1 MNNTAAMF
9 LSYLEF
15 KKIEGFQIEELKD
28 ARHSVIFR
36 TNIVLKGQTV
46 PLGIIIDNSQYVMV
60 RANIATQAVSDENAF
75 AINNLLMRRNY
86 QNKLLKYYLTPDAS
100 VILDV
105 CIPYQKG
112 HFSAELV
119 YTIMQMVVKEIQK
132 QYKEFMN
139 VIWAE

>member
-1 MNNTAAMF
+1 
-9 LSYLEF
+9 
-15 KKIEGFQIEELKD
+15 
-28 ARHSVIFR
+28 
-36 TNIVLKGQTV
+36 
-46 PLGIIIDNSQYVMV
+46 
-60 RANIATQAVSDENAF
+60 
-75 AINNLLMRRNY
+75 MRRNY

-119 YTIMQMVVKEIQK
+119 YTIMQMVVKEIQE